1 MLGGSAT
8 VPPADAFSG
17 VAFILNLAMRMTD
30 PERRALRE
38 DIEKL
43 IEAGRRAE
51 HAIAEL
57 HHREQALLHR
67 EQQAMK
73 HEQVLAVPLLW
84 GRVAR
89 PARCRS
95 GHSICSPLPLVAA
108 AGRRPL
114 PV

>member
-57 HHREQALLHR
+57 HHREQ
-67 EQQAMK
+67 QAMK